1 MWCVTTRHFR
11 RAVGALLVYD
21 VTKEK
26 TFQSIQKWME
36 DLKYLSDPDIV
47 IMLVGNKVDVVQ

>member
-1 MWCVTTRHFR
+1 MSLHFR

-26 TFQSIQKWME
+26 TYNSIMKWME
-36 DLKYLSDPDIV
+36 DLKYLADPDIV
-47 IMLVGNKVDVVQ
+47 IMLVGNKIDLV